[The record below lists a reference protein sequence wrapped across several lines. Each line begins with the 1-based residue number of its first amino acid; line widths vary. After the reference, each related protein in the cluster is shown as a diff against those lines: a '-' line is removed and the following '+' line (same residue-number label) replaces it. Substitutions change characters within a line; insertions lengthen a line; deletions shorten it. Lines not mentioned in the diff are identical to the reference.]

1 MGGSPEPQRHF
12 YFMEQKTIDELIKQ
26 YECYNGSAVFI
37 YAAFDALKFMQPKNI
52 KSFINYSFQSNV
64 FQDFSFGTFKGLAA
78 HWNNVAYAKLNV
90 GDYQGYMY
98 ANQTCRNFRI
108 IAHYV
113 ENNQTFN
120 TQS

>member
-1 MGGSPEPQRHF
+1 
-12 YFMEQKTIDELIKQ
+12 MEQQLIDELVKK

-37 YAAFDALKFMQPKNI
+37 YAAFDSLKFMQPKNI
-52 KSFINYSFQSNV
+52 KSFINYSFQANV
-64 FQDFSFGTFKGLAA
+64 FKDFDLTSFKGLAA
-78 HWNNVAYAKLNV
+78 HWNNVAFTKLNV
-90 GDYQGYMY
+90 GDYQGYSY
-98 ANQTCRNFRI
+98 AHTTCRNFRI